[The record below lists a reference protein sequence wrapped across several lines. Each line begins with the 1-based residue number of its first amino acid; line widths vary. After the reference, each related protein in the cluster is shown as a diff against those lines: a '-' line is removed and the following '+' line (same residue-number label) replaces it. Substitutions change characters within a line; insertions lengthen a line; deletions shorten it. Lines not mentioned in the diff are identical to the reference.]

1 MLASG
6 KGALAD
12 ELVEPLASLCDDVG
26 AMPLASARRK
36 ARKAPKAVRGA
47 LLASDL
53 ARPVASA
60 SIAQVHR
67 VGNVAVKMQKNGVRH
82 AFWVDKLC
90 LKFIA
95 RLVQRLEPAAPDL
108 CDVIESQYVNFCR
121 EMQFDEEA
129 AALRD
134 ARSVL
139 AQRGHAVVVPEPLH
153 EEGLKEGILC
163 MRWVAGE
170 KISVVSPSLTK
181 RPRVFRDCITALV
194 DAHACLLFHGG
205 LVHMV
210 CSSGLV
216 HMDPHPG
223 NVLIDVRA
231 DAAVP
236 VLLDWG
242 MHQRLEDSQR
252 LGIAGIVDAVVR
264 GAGDELPALY
274 ASLGV
279 KLSEH
284 VPASM
289 ILHFWKFVL
298 RPATTDLGRDV
309 GAIESFLE
317 GHGDRVKELQD
328 ALEKAGG
335 NQGPIAAG
343 LGPLLGT
350 VRSLDLLHGFV
361 LALPVSV
368 DFLGI
373 YARRAREAIEEARVV
388 NDAS

>member
-1 MLASG
+1 MFT
-6 KGALAD
+6 
-12 ELVEPLASLCDDVG
+12 
-26 AMPLASARRK
+26 
-36 ARKAPKAVRGA
+36 
-47 LLASDL
+47 
-53 ARPVASA
+53 
-60 SIAQVHR
+60 Q
-67 VGNVAVKMQKNGVRH
+67 
-82 AFWVDKLC
+82 
-90 LKFIA
+90 
-95 RLVQRLEPAAPDL
+95 
-108 CDVIESQYVNFCR
+108 
-121 EMQFDEEA
+121 
-129 AALRD
+129 
-134 ARSVL
+134 
-139 AQRGHAVVVPEPLH
+139 
-153 EEGLKEGILC
+153 
-163 MRWVAGE
+163 
-170 KISVVSPSLTK
+170 
-181 RPRVFRDCITALV
+181 
-194 DAHACLLFHGG
+194 
-205 LVHMV
+205 
-210 CSSGLV
+210 
-216 HMDPHPG
+216 DPHPG

-242 MHQRLEDSQR
+242 MHQHLEDSQR

-264 GAGDELPALY
+264 GAGDELPELY

-335 NQGPIAAG
+335 NQGPIATG

>member
-1 MLASG
+1 
-6 KGALAD
+6 
-12 ELVEPLASLCDDVG
+12 
-26 AMPLASARRK
+26 MPLASARRK

-67 VGNVAVKMQKNGVRH
+67 VGNVAVKMQKNGVSH

-153 EEGLKEGILC
+153 EEGLREGILC

-181 RPRVFRDCITALV
+181 RPRVFRDCVTALV
-194 DAHACLLFHGG
+194 DAFHGVLAHGLLFTPSTRHRRG
-205 LVHMV
+205 LVLN
-210 CSSGLV
+210 GITQ
-216 HMDPHPG
+216 DPHPG

-335 NQGPIAAG
+335 NQGPIATG

-373 YARRAREAIEEARVV
+373 YARRARKAIEEARVV

>member
-129 AALRD
+129 SALKD

-139 AQRGHAVVVPEPLH
+139 AHRGHAVVVPEPLH
-153 EEGLKEGILC
+153 EEGLREGILC

-181 RPRVFRDCITALV
+181 RPRVFRDCVTALV
-194 DAHACLLFHGG
+194 DAHACLLFHG
-205 LVHMV
+205 
-210 CSSGLV
+210 GLV

-252 LGIAGIVDAVVR
+252 LGIARVVDAVAR

-335 NQGPIAAG
+335 NQGPIATG